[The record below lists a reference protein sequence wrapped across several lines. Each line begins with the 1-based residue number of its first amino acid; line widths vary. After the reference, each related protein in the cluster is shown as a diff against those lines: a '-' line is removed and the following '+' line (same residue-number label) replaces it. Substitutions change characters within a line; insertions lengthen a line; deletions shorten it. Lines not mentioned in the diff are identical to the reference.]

1 MEPYVMTIVWAALF
15 IVALLIEAQTAELV
29 AVWFIP
35 GILVSLILS
44 LFDVGE
50 LIQWVVFGAIS
61 VVLLTLA
68 FTVFRKKI
76 LKNHGSEP
84 TDTDLLLGRDARVVM
99 DIDNAL
105 MQGEVKIDGKV
116 WSAKMAENSETA
128 RVDEFVTVVSISG
141 VKLICKR
148 KPSDESGK

>member
-1 MEPYVMTIVWAALF
+1 MTIVWAALF